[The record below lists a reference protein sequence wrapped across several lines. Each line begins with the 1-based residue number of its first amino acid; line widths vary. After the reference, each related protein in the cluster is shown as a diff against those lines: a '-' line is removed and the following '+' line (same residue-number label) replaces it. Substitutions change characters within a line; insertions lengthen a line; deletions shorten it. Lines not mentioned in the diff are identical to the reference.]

1 VDEHHHENAEH
12 IHIVE
17 DDDKVA
23 ALLGGQLARF
33 GYRVTRTEQWNDIA
47 AEVQRFDP
55 DLILLDINL
64 PYYDGFYW
72 CRQMRRFSRVPII
85 FISARNSGMDQVM
98 AIESG
103 GDDYI
108 TKPFMAEVVLAKV
121 RALLRRTY
129 GDYARGNSDGV
140 HKEKR
145 GLPGA
150 GRDTTLDSGRDT
162 AQDAAHDTTHRVT
175 HDTTQDTAHHV
186 THHTTHDA
194 LRVHLEGDAGELT
207 IGRLHLD
214 LRRATVTV
222 LPEGDSASVTKT
234 ELALLG
240 ALMDAHGAVVRREVL
255 LDRLWDDTQF
265 VDDNTLTVN
274 VTRVR
279 RKLTDLGLTDAVTT
293 VRGLGYQLNL
303 FALGARP

>member
-1 VDEHHHENAEH
+1 
-12 IHIVE
+12 
-17 DDDKVA
+17 
-23 ALLGGQLARF
+23 
-33 GYRVTRTEQWNDIA
+33 
-47 AEVQRFDP
+47 
-55 DLILLDINL
+55 
-64 PYYDGFYW
+64 
-72 CRQMRRFSRVPII
+72 
-85 FISARNSGMDQVM
+85 
-98 AIESG
+98 
-103 GDDYI
+103 
-108 TKPFMAEVVLAKV
+108 MAEVVLAKV

-140 HKEKR
+140 HNETR

-150 GRDTTLDSGRDT
+150 GRDTALDSGRDT
-162 AQDAAHDTTHRVT
+162 TLDTAEDTTHHVT
-175 HDTTQDTAHHV
+175 HDTT
-186 THHTTHDA
+186 HDA
-194 LRVHLEGDAGELT
+194 TRVHLVGYVGELT

-222 LPEGDSASVTKT
+222 LPERDSASVTKT

-279 RKLTDLGLTDAVTT
+279 RKLADLGLTDAVTT

-303 FALGARP
+303 SALGARP